1 MKFFLMATIS
11 AIIAV
16 VLVGCN
22 TTQDLRY
29 LDSQAAERLEIPPD
43 LTVTFQ
49 GNEAVLPP
57 NFSSD
62 IDNSK
67 PLESVPVLLKVD
79 SLQLE
84 GRADFYWLSVDE
96 PVDDLFKTVKNFW
109 SSEGFAIE
117 IDEPAIGV
125 LQTAWVYQE
134 EGNDKEDA
142 NFLEKFFFSDD
153 LSATQNQFR
162 TRIERDLETGK
173 SRVYIAHRGTAYDH
187 ILQTRKSENENE
199 NEKRN
204 DWQLIPPNSELEV
217 EMLSRLMIYLGIQQA
232 ELDQQLDGIK
242 FFTPLTSIHADYS
255 LNETYLLVKDVYS
268 KTWYRT
274 LHQLDR
280 MNVEVVSSNID
291 NGIKTRGV
299 IRVKTNVEE
308 EISEGGFFS
317 FGSEIKV
324 VKKQLILVLTEESH
338 KVTRI
343 SMVKLDGEIE
353 NSQAGVEL
361 ITLLH
366 QFLK

>member
-1 MKFFLMATIS
+1 MKFPLMVILS
-11 AIIAV
+11 AIVASV
-16 VLVGCN
+16 VVGCG

-29 LDSQAAERLEIPPD
+29 LESRATEQLEVPPD
-43 LTVTFQ
+43 LTVTYQ
-49 GNEAVLPP
+49 GSDLVLPS

-62 IDNSK
+62 VDDSK
-67 PLESVPVLLKVD
+67 FLKNIPVLLKVD

-84 GRADFYWLSVDE
+84 GRAGFYWLSVDE
-96 PVDDLFKTVKNFW
+96 SVDDLFKTVKNFW

-125 LQTAWVYQE
+125 LQTTWVYKE
-134 EGNDKEDA
+134 EGKDKSDSG
-142 NFLEKFFFSDD
+142 FLARFFFSDD
-153 LSATQNQFR
+153 LSATQNQFK
-162 TRIERDLETGK
+162 TRVERDSETGK
-173 SRVYIAHRGTAYDH
+173 SLIYIAHRGTAYKH
-187 ILQTRKSENENE
+187 ILQTRQTEDE
-199 NEKRN
+199 RQN
-204 DWQLIPPNSELEV
+204 DWELVPPNSELEV
-217 EMLSRLMIYLGIQQA
+217 EMLSRLMIYLGVQQA

-242 FFTPLTSIHADYS
+242 LFTPLTSIHADYA

-280 MNVEVVSSNID
+280 MNIEVVNSNID
-291 NGIKTRGV
+291 GGIKTRGV
-299 IRVKTNVEE
+299 IRVKTDVEE
-308 EISEGGFFS
+308 EITEGGFFS
-317 FGSEIKV
+317 FGSETKV
-324 VKKQLILVLTEESH
+324 VKKQLILVLTEESY

-343 SMVKLDGEIE
+343 SMVRPDGEIE